1 MAKEASEGFLSS
13 KEVLEESNQEGSDVA
28 ALDCERLTGLFR
40 NLLFRG
46 ASLLVN

>member
-28 ALDCERLTGLFR
+28 VLDCERLAGLLR

-46 ASLLVN
+46 ASLKIS